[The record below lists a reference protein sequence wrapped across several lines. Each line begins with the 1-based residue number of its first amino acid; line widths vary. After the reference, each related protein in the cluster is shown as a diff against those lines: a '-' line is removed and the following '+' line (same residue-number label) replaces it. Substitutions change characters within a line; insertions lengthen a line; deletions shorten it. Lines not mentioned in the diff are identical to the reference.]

1 MARSLRQ
8 ASPEKK
14 QPLVLHGIVVV
25 YYYYDDHCTLNRR
38 EGRPGN
44 TGDDEDHFHLEYL
57 DLRFYFKI
65 YSPGGLVEL
74 I

>member
-44 TGDDEDHFHLEYL
+44 TGDDEDHFHLDYL
-57 DLRFYFKI
+57 DLRFYFKSSLI
-65 YSPGGLVEL
+65 YSPGGLQ
-74 I
+74 